1 MLAAQQYYVDNGAD
15 MIKDQLSQKIPQY
28 LPQFAITGEKPINY
42 WSQLIVKAF
51 NKVVPLVI
59 DKSCN

>member
-15 MIKDQLSQKIPQY
+15 MNPDQLSQKISQY

-51 NKVVPLVI
+51 NKVGPFI
-59 DKSCN
+59 MN